1 MPPTP
6 IGDVMDS
13 LSDGHVYSAT
23 FDTPHDLYSWI
34 ESISNTY
41 GRQIIFLSR
50 IPESKLSKDLDL
62 NVIQSVWIS
71 NKSNKEGILL
81 NHESIC
87 KFIESRS
94 TENSDVFV
102 IEGLEWLIS
111 ESGTR
116 HTLRHIMNLSDYIF
130 DKQIIVIY
138 VLQANTIDEEVMEK
152 ISRQA
157 PLLDIGLDA
166 VPDQDG
172 NLYTDTSQS
181 DSVPTQEE
189 EHPLIPYLT
198 TLPLE
203 GFSHKI
209 LRKRILQWR
218 RLGFDV
224 SDCEPGIFCDDIGE
238 SHSIYLSVDK
248 KVRKATELL
257 NIMDSMR
264 DNISKSEFTVMEFR
278 LRQLTGM
285 NEVSSKLRAIID
297 DVSDS

>member
-1 MPPTP
+1 MLPTL
-6 IGDVMDS
+6 IGDVMDT
-13 LSDGHVYSAT
+13 LSDGHLYSAI
-23 FDTPHDLYSWI
+23 FDSPHYVYSWI
-34 ESISNTY
+34 ESIANTY
-41 GRQIIFLSR
+41 RRPVTFLSR
-50 IPESKLSKDLDL
+50 TPESRLGRNLDLD
-62 NVIQSVWIS
+62 VIQSVWIS

-81 NHESIC
+81 NHESIY
-87 KFIESRS
+87 KYIESRS

-130 DKQIIVIY
+130 DKQIVVIY

-157 PLLDIGLDA
+157 PLLDVSSDA
-166 VPDQDG
+166 VPDQNG
-172 NLYTDTSQS
+172 NTFTDTGESG
-181 DSVPTQEE
+181 SVPTQEE
-189 EHPLIPYLT
+189 EYPLIPYLT

-248 KVRKATELL
+248 KVREATELL

>member
-13 LSDGHVYSAT
+13 LSDGHLYSAI
-23 FDTPHDLYSWI
+23 FDTPHDVYSWI

-41 GRQIIFLSR
+41 RRPVTFLSR
-50 IPESKLSKDLDL
+50 IPESRLNKNLDL

-81 NHESIC
+81 NHESIY
-87 KFIESRS
+87 KFIESQS
-94 TENSDVFV
+94 TENSGVFV

-130 DKQIIVIY
+130 DKQMVAIY
-138 VLQANTIDEEVMEK
+138 VLQANTIDEEVMDK

-157 PLLDIGLDA
+157 PLLDVGLDA

-172 NLYTDTSQS
+172 NTSTDTGQF

-189 EHPLIPYLT
+189 EHLLIPYLT

-238 SHSIYLSVDK
+238 SHSIYLRVDK
-248 KVRKATELL
+248 KVREATELL
-257 NIMDSMR
+257 NIMDSMKG
-264 DNISKSEFTVMEFR
+264 NISKSEFTVMEFR

-297 DVSDS
+297 DISDS

>member
-13 LSDGHVYSAT
+13 LSDGHLYSAI
-23 FDTPHDLYSWI
+23 FDTPHDVYSWI

-41 GRQIIFLSR
+41 RRPVTFLSR
-50 IPESKLSKDLDL
+50 IPESRLSKNLDL

-81 NHESIC
+81 NHESIY
-87 KFIESRS
+87 KFIESQS
-94 TENSDVFV
+94 TENSGVFV

-130 DKQIIVIY
+130 DKQMVVIY
-138 VLQANTIDEEVMEK
+138 VLQANTIDEEVMDK

-157 PLLDIGLDA
+157 PLLDVGLDA

-172 NLYTDTSQS
+172 NTSTDTGQF
-181 DSVPTQEE
+181 DSVPTQKE

-238 SHSIYLSVDK
+238 SHSIYLRVDK
-248 KVRKATELL
+248 KVREATELL
-257 NIMDSMR
+257 NIMDSMKG
-264 DNISKSEFTVMEFR
+264 NISKSEFTVMEFR

-297 DVSDS
+297 DISDS